1 MFDFSILLL
10 AKKSPPF
17 SESAT
22 HMHFEKKNHNT
33 HPSKRFFPESSLVL
47 NSSGFS
53 VRNSQPPQ
61 SPPTFARVSRDLSL
75 RWIQRRLESRMMF
88 FFPDPKC
95 GAVQKPQ
102 NLKITGYYSIV
113 ITCYCRMFCFF
124 SGDTCHKF
132 PPNQKR
138 NTHSIKNNTTS
149 TATKPPPKP
158 CHGPAHVFSCW
169 RSSCYAYGLWR
180 VLRRRPMRGGL
191 GWFTLGSEWISCLLF
206 AQKSG
211 PVNFLKTHFGNSSS
225 NDLVLEFRPLQ
236 IAWVNWEFYAELFAN
251 SFWSNIFWEIS
262 QDFSAL
268 SFSQSGLRFTL
279 SPIIMVQWKT
289 HLNKRKPIGGGFKY
303 LLSSPPVGEMIQFH

>member
-1 MFDFSILLL
+1 
-10 AKKSPPF
+10 
-17 SESAT
+17 
-22 HMHFEKKNHNT
+22 
-33 HPSKRFFPESSLVL
+33 
-47 NSSGFS
+47 
-53 VRNSQPPQ
+53 
-61 SPPTFARVSRDLSL
+61 
-75 RWIQRRLESRMMF
+75 
-88 FFPDPKC
+88 
-95 GAVQKPQ
+95 
-102 NLKITGYYSIV
+102 
-113 ITCYCRMFCFF
+113 MFCFF

-236 IAWVNWEFYAELFAN
+236 IAWVNWEFYAELFCELILIEHILRDLTR
-251 SFWSNIFWEIS
+251 FQCLVIFTVR
-262 QDFSAL
+262 FTVY
-268 SFSQSGLRFTL
+268 SFSHNHGSVEN
-279 SPIIMVQWKT
+279 SPK
-289 HLNKRKPIGGGFKY
+289 
-303 LLSSPPVGEMIQFH
+303 